1 MRDGGEKSADRALIC
16 AAGLPFVALRTPLAR
31 SHATLPLALRGE
43 ERHRPLSEGPVAEID
58 NRRPIKSREAGWAH
72 RAAAALADADADPN
86 LISAASFAFAA
97 LGAAMLLGAGMLE
110 IVALRAVLLI
120 GAAACIQLR
129 LVCNLLDGMVA
140 VEHGR
145 GSPAGAIW
153 NELPDRFSD
162 VVLLAAAGYCAA
174 GGGVML
180 AVETGGLCA
189 ALALLTAYIREL
201 GRGLGFAAD
210 FSGPMA
216 KPQRMAALTIACA
229 VGALEPLWGWRGQT
243 LMIALIV
250 IALGTALTAYRRTRT
265 LARRL
270 AEKNPEGGNP

>member
-1 MRDGGEKSADRALIC
+1 M
-16 AAGLPFVALRTPLAR
+16 
-31 SHATLPLALRGE
+31 
-43 ERHRPLSEGPVAEID
+43 AEFD
-58 NRRPIKSREAGWAH
+58 NRRPIKAREARWAL
-72 RAAAALADADADPN
+72 RAAAALADANASPD

-110 IVALRAVLLI
+110 IAALRAVLLI

-129 LVCNLLDGMVA
+129 LICNLLDGMVA
-140 VEHGR
+140 QEHR
-145 GSPAGAIW
+145 LRSPAGAIW

-174 GGGVML
+174 GGRIL
-180 AVETGGLCA
+180 FAVELGWTCA
-189 ALALLTAYIREL
+189 ALALLTAYLREL

-216 KPQRMAALTIACA
+216 KPQRMAALTIAC
-229 VGALEPLWGWRGQT
+229 VVSALEPIWGWRGQT
-243 LMIALIV
+243 LTIALAV
-250 IALGTALTAYRRTRT
+250 VALGTAFTAFRRART

-270 AEKNPEGGNP
+270 AEKEAAGGSS

>member
-1 MRDGGEKSADRALIC
+1 
-16 AAGLPFVALRTPLAR
+16 
-31 SHATLPLALRGE
+31 
-43 ERHRPLSEGPVAEID
+43 VAEID

-72 RAAAALADADADPN
+72 RAAAALADANADPN

-97 LGAAMLLGAGMLE
+97 LGAAALLGAGMVE
-110 IVALRAVLLI
+110 IAALRAALLL
-120 GAAACIQLR
+120 AAAAAIQLR
-129 LVCNLLDGMVA
+129 LLCNLLDGMVA

-145 GSPAGAIW
+145 GSPTGVIW

-162 VVLLAAAGYCAA
+162 VVLLAAAGYYAA
-174 GGGVML
+174 AGGVML
-180 AVETGGLCA
+180 AIETGWLCA

-216 KPQRMAALTIACA
+216 KPQRMAVLTVAC
-229 VGALEPLWGWRGQT
+229 VISALEPLWGWRGQT
-243 LMIALIV
+243 LMIALV
-250 IALGTALTAYRRTRT
+250 VTALGTAFTTYRRTHT

-270 AEKNPEGGNP
+270 AETDAGGESP